1 MSVVTD
7 KIGPSLSYGR
17 GRQVAIRRDGDD
29 FVVAYQPE
37 GHIVFRHQ
45 SAKALRDVCRKLRW
59 KIVED
64 NSIPDSLADMRA
76 YLSGLGSD

>member
-7 KIGPSLSYGR
+7 KVDTSTGYGR
-17 GRQVAIRRDGDD
+17 GRQVSIRRDGDD

-45 SAKALRDVCRKLRW
+45 SGKALRDVCRKLRW

-64 NSIPDSLADMRA
+64 NSFPDSLADIRA